1 MQNDIADKW
10 KFKYYFNLTGNWVS
24 IGFSNVVQL
33 ALNVSWQLAD
43 VFVFK
48 SYMQGSGFAKL
59 FIHSRLMRC
68 LQW

>member
-48 SYMQGSGFAKL
+48 SYMQESSQAVVLLHFL
-59 FIHSRLMRC
+59 FTAV
-68 LQW
+68 